1 MAEGG
6 IARYI
11 FGDAVAVILLPR
23 RGYSRRPTPRRASSR
38 HSPATVTH
46 ADGGVADRGPHRTND
61 RLQVGDQRGA
71 ITWTALEP
79 KLAPMT

>member
-1 MAEGG
+1 MAAHGQY
-6 IARYI
+6 RK
-11 FGDAVAVILLPR
+11 LPR
-23 RGYSRRPTPRRASSR
+23 PIPDPTALTGQQ
-38 HSPATVTH
+38 PAQPDHRDH
-46 ADGGVADRGPHRTND
+46 ADGGVADRGPDRTND

>member
-1 MAEGG
+1 VAG
-6 IARYI
+6 RRW
-11 FGDAVAVILLPR
+11 AVEESFQA
-23 RGYSRRPTPRRASSR
+23 GKA
-38 HSPATVTH
+38 HAPAGQQPAQPGHRDH
-46 ADGGVADRGPHRTND
+46 ADGGVADRGPDRTND